1 MNLKKLTKTQL
12 RRVARKVGINTTS
25 TDRKSDILKKLMA
38 PLGHYS
44 MNKLSQ
50 DIMSS
55 LIGAGLDIESLSDL
69 TATSKEYRGMLL
81 PDLKRRQA
89 EWFEDSNTGPRY
101 IYLEGR
107 TLEED
112 PDVDFENLHNI
123 SQLSNYVED
132 YNFGDLVVT
141 SDFRDTGTYI
151 IGKDGRLV
159 GNPDYS
165 NSGYLTIPYEI
176 TKYLNNAIK
185 KYGGY
190 PISHIDL
197 RYDDKFILEN
207 INTNDCKVPKN
218 WKYTLSGDV
227 LIVKFPNGKEHGFNF
242 EKTDACMI
250 KLWYEGSQEPQ
261 AEIKV
266 RFEVKDESLDRFKEK
281 YGEENY
287 KWLSAKPEIP
297 VTWSISYSGSGGGSS
312 SHYEKYYLR
321 GPARDK
327 LTVIDSIKEFYDGFD
342 YVITESE

>member
-12 RRVARKVGINTTS
+12 RRVARKVGINTTI

-69 TATSKEYRGMLL
+69 TTTSKEYRGMLL

-141 SDFRDTGTYI
+141 SDYRDTGTYI

-165 NSGYLTIPYEI
+165 NSG
-176 TKYLNNAIK
+176 
-185 KYGGY
+185 
-190 PISHIDL
+190 
-197 RYDDKFILEN
+197 
-207 INTNDCKVPKN
+207 
-218 WKYTLSGDV
+218 
-227 LIVKFPNGKEHGFNF
+227 
-242 EKTDACMI
+242 
-250 KLWYEGSQEPQ
+250 
-261 AEIKV
+261 
-266 RFEVKDESLDRFKEK
+266 
-281 YGEENY
+281 
-287 KWLSAKPEIP
+287 
-297 VTWSISYSGSGGGSS
+297 
-312 SHYEKYYLR
+312 
-321 GPARDK
+321 
-327 LTVIDSIKEFYDGFD
+327 
-342 YVITESE
+342 